1 MASSPERPVAWE
13 PVPLGP
19 SPGAATAEAEPWA
32 PPDLAS
38 FSRALAGAG
47 EAVEPRRGELEQAWR
62 RGFDE
67 GTRRGVGEATELLRP
82 AAEALRRVVERL
94 ETAESAFA
102 RDRAAHVEA
111 LALAVARKLVQ
122 REIQADPTLIQQL
135 VAHALALVPHDTMIE
150 IRIHPLDLEAVS
162 TALEQTA
169 PAGSG
174 VTLEWIP
181 DPGLERGSFMLET
194 PQRLVD
200 GRTDVALRGL
210 FERLDHE

>member
-13 PVPLGP
+13 PIFLGP
-19 SPGAATAEAEPWA
+19 SQGASTAVAEPWA

-38 FSRALAGAG
+38 FARAAGDIGA
-47 EAVEPRRGELEQAWR
+47 AVDPRQGELEQAWR

-67 GTRRGVGEATELLRP
+67 GTRRGVSEATELLRP

-122 REIQADPTLIQQL
+122 REVQADPTLVRDL

-150 IRIHPLDLEAVS
+150 IRIHPLVLEAVS

-169 PAGSG
+169 PAGGG

-181 DPGLERGSFMLET
+181 DPALERGSFMLET

-200 GRTDVALRGL
+200 GRADVALRSL
-210 FERLDHE
+210 FERLDHD